1 MNRLHLLFAAL
12 LVSAAT
18 ANAQTILKGD
28 MDNNNRITFTDV
40 WMLAQTVVGKLPME
54 RVDITLFAE
63 RVNNT
68 QIIGTWQT
76 QSGTSITFNADGTT
90 DYPNGPTYECYP
102 LKDRILIFG
111 QSGAAIK
118 TFNLLKV
125 TDAYFVTIDF
135 ATNEITYYYKQTNP

>member
-1 MNRLHLLFAAL
+1 MNRLLFLIFPLMMSMAAK
-12 LVSAAT
+12 S
-18 ANAQTILKGD
+18 QTILKGD
-28 MDNNNRITFTDV
+28 MDNNNRITSTDV
-40 WMLAQTVVGKLPME
+40 WMLANSVVGKLPME

-63 RVNNT
+63 RVNNNK
-68 QIIGTWQT
+68 IIGTWQPT
-76 QSGTSITFNADGTT
+76 GGTSITFNADGTT

-125 TDAYFVTIDF
+125 TDSYFVTIDF
-135 ATNEITYYYKQTNP
+135 ATNEITYYYKQTNL

>member
-1 MNRLHLLFAAL
+1 MNRLLFLIFPLMMSMAAK
-12 LVSAAT
+12 S
-18 ANAQTILKGD
+18 QTILKGD
-28 MDNNNRITFTDV
+28 MDNNNRITSTDV
-40 WMLAQTVVGKLPME
+40 WMLANSVVGKLPME

-63 RVNNT
+63 RVNNNK
-68 QIIGTWQT
+68 IIGTWQT
-76 QSGTSITFNADGTT
+76 QGGTSITFNADGTT

-125 TDAYFVTIDF
+125 TDSYFVTIDF
-135 ATNEITYYYKQTNP
+135 ATNEITYYYKQTNL